1 MKTKIVLLL
10 LAFAGVFAS
19 AAAQAMSDSAT
30 MSVVWQNGKTSQEK
44 IKLQKISDNTL
55 RLSVPWTKYS
65 RSGWLRIDYI
75 DFFCDDAKAQKGD
88 DGYWV
93 ASYGFMGKFKA
104 DKGKFVSGKNSIPVY
119 GVKKGDEAFVAIVK
133 GLRWEYELR
142 VEVKAGKYNIF
153 PRFNIKGIGMPI
165 YEDIVIDFT
174 YFKGKDANYSAM
186 GREYRKYMLESG
198 AVKPLKERIKGNPTL
213 KYTTE
218 AVFLKFSMASFMRQ
232 GETKLNRGFWW
243 KDSDAPNIQ
252 KFRDFDN
259 MMGVLKKLKELGI
272 DKADI
277 IITNWN
283 WRSNGRSP
291 INYMAEPELG
301 GNAKCKQF
309 LAMAKDMGYHVSPH
323 ILHTENYTVSPAFNK
338 DDLAL
343 QLDGGYIHY
352 NGMGGEAYR
361 PCFHQVYY
369 KQVLHSYTVMRELGF
384 SGPMHIDVTS
394 AINPYPCFNLSHP
407 CTRKDCAY
415 YMNMV
420 GLLSDAF
427 FGGYT
432 SESSVDSTANTLDY
446 VLYVTGLGEANR
458 KRHYPLTDAIVPL
471 WQIAYHGI
479 IMSNPYISTVDYNT
493 YGDKVKFNGL
503 HWGSDKSGKE
513 RRLKFIEFGGR
524 LTYYGALVKD
534 KTLEKVAQA
543 YKEYKPL
550 RYLQLEFMDYHG
562 ELAKDVYITRYS
574 DGSEVVSNYTDKDY
588 IYKGQPVK
596 PMDYRLFKPNLS
608 AWEKLKKYIKSKINH
623 EK

>member
-1 MKTKIVLLL
+1 MKNILKKILTAVSIIT
-10 LAFAGVFAS
+10 S
-19 AAAQAMSDSAT
+19 AVVAQAMSDSAT
-30 MSVVWQNGKTSQEK
+30 MSITWQDGKTSQEK
-44 IKLQKISDNTL
+44 IKLQKINDNTL
-55 RLSVPWTKYS
+55 RLKIPWTRFSSS
-65 RSGWLRIDYI
+65 RWLRVDYI
-75 DFFCDDAKAQKGD
+75 DLFCDDAKAQKGD

-93 ASYGFMGKFKA
+93 TSYGLLGKFKA
-104 DKGKFVSGKNSIPVY
+104 DKGEFVIGRNDIPVY

-133 GLRWEYELR
+133 GLRWEYEFR
-142 VEVKAGKYNIF
+142 VEIKDGKYNIF
-153 PRFNIKGIGMPI
+153 PRFKIKEIGMPI

-174 YFKGKDANYSAM
+174 YFKGKDANYSSM
-186 GREYRKYMLESG
+186 GKEYRKYMLESG

-218 AVFLKFSMASFMRQ
+218 AVFMKFMMASFMRKS
-232 GETKLNRGFWW
+232 ETKLNRGYWW

-343 QLDGGYIHY
+343 QLDGSYIHY
-352 NGMGGEAYR
+352 DGMGGEAYR

-394 AINPYPCFNLSHP
+394 AIQPYPCFNLSHP

-420 GLLSDAF
+420 GFMSDSF

-432 SESSVDSTANTLDY
+432 SESSMDSTANTLDY
-446 VLYVTGLGEANR
+446 VLYVTGVSDARR
-458 KRHYPLTDAIVPL
+458 KKNLPLTDAIVPL

-479 IMSNPYISTVDYNT
+479 IMSNPYVSTIDYNT
-493 YGDKVKFNGL
+493 YGENVKYNGG
-503 HWGSDKSGKE
+503 HWSSDKSGKE
-513 RRLKFIEFGGR
+513 RRLKFVEFGGR
-524 LTYYGALVKD
+524 LTFYWRLVSD
-534 KTLEKVAQA
+534 NTLKKVAEA
-543 YKEYKPL
+543 YNEYKPL

-562 ELAKDVYITRYS
+562 ELAKDVYITKYS
-574 DGSEVVSNYTDKDY
+574 DGSEIVTNYTKEPFTYKNQTVPATDY
-588 IYKGQPVK
+588 K
-596 PMDYRLFKPNLS
+596 LFKP
-608 AWEKLKKYIKSKINH
+608 AK
-623 EK
+623 